1 MTRRTIMAAALVV
14 PLRALQTGSP
24 KIGLIGLGNRSRAHL
39 ESWKTMPGVEIVA
52 LCDLESAKIAKV
64 NQSLGGKAAAYTDY
78 RELLKDPNVQAVT
91 IVAPNFLHYEMTM
104 AALRAGKDVLVEKPV
119 ALNYKQAKEMLAEA
133 RCTGRTVAVGMQ
145 RRYAQPDHRIGEIVT
160 SGRIGAVQWAA
171 YAEFR
176 GDWNPNSWKYT
187 DQNGK
192 AANWRLLKKTAGS
205 TELEM
210 NIHSYAF
217 LYSLIQSPLKRM
229 TASGGNLHFKD
240 RETRDASGLLAE
252 FENGARVQHSLCLY
266 APGVT
271 RTCTII
277 GERGSIEIEKSTLVI
292 RAGAKVDTEEIPA
305 AAGPAEV
312 AMYREF
318 FSAIAE
324 RRAPV
329 LSIET
334 AIEASKLAWGAEI
347 SIAEG
352 RAVTA
357 SDFS

>member
-1 MTRRTIMAAALVV
+1 MTRRTILAAAALGN
-14 PLRALQTGSP
+14 PLAAQQTGSP

-39 ESWKTMPGVEIVA
+39 EAWKT
-52 LCDLESAKIAKV
+52 
-64 NQSLGGKAAAYTDY
+64 TDY

-91 IVAPNFLHYEMTM
+91 IAAPNYLHYEMTM

-119 ALNYKQAKEMLAEA
+119 ALNYKQAKEMLAES
-133 RCTGRTVAVGMQ
+133 RRTGRTVAVGMQ
-145 RRYAQPDHRIGEIVT
+145 RRYAQPDQRIGEIVK

-192 AANWRLLKKTAGS
+192 ATNCRLLKKTAGS

-217 LYSLIQSPLKRM
+217 LYSLIESKLKRL

-277 GERGSIEIEKSTLVI
+277 GERGSIEIEKTTLVI
-292 RAGAKVDTEEIPA
+292 RAGGNVDKEEIPA
-305 AAGPAEV
+305 ARRCSALKTQLRHRSWHGELKSASPKAE
-312 AMYREF
+312 
-318 FSAIAE
+318 
-324 RRAPV
+324 P
-329 LSIET
+329 
-334 AIEASKLAWGAEI
+334 
-347 SIAEG
+347 
-352 RAVTA
+352 
-357 SDFS
+357 